1 MVTKYIFDLDGTL
14 YKDIGYFKYSN
25 IKANP
30 MLRYYLK
37 ILKNCYIFTNGTK
50 FHLENC
56 LKRLKCTSCFKNTIS
71 REEFF
76 PYLKPSIHPYR
87 FSIIKFNL
95 LNDKVIFFED
105 QLINL
110 KTAKLFGWTTVYI
123 GRLKNLPNYVN
134 FQFSTINQALK
145 FFINNFR

>member
-1 MVTKYIFDLDGTL
+1 MVTKYVFDLDGTL
-14 YKDIGYFKYSN
+14 YKNLGYFEYTK

-50 FHLENC
+50 VHLENC
-56 LKRLKCTSCFKNTIS
+56 LKRLKCTSCFKKTIS

-76 PYLKPSIHPYR
+76 PYLKPTIHPYR
-87 FSIIKFNL
+87 FTIKKFNL

-105 QLINL
+105 QLLNL

-123 GRLKNLPNYVN
+123 GNIKKLPNYVN
-134 FQFSTINQALK
+134 FQFSTINKALN